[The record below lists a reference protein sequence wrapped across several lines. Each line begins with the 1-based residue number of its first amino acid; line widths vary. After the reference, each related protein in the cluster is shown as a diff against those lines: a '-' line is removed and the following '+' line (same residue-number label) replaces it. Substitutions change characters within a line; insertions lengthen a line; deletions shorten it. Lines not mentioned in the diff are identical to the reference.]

1 MRTPQQAVEY
11 ATTHLN
17 TGYNGMCLAHVQD
30 AYGAYAVEPSAIAAW
45 NNSNYKHPTSDLASA
60 PFGAPIYWSQVGNPY
75 GHIAIHLTGDRMYT
89 TDSGVGYPH
98 EDSISK
104 WQNLYGY
111 VPLGWTEDVE
121 NQLIPD
127 LLGDDDMPSAQ
138 EIAAAVWGYQYDQRM
153 PNCYNQLMYH
163 AAPSAEQVAQSVW
176 AFQAKDNPQPNVNP
190 YEQLKSSAQTGG
202 FAVSVDDLNH
212 NQGKTYYWVDPT
224 ANTMRGFGSW
234 NEWEVWCKAMHMPT
248 DKVVKLTSDEW
259 TALKTFLA
267 RKTTVID

>member
-1 MRTPQQAVEY
+1 MRTPRQAVEY
-11 ATTHLN
+11 ATRYLN

-45 NNSNYKHPTSDLASA
+45 NNSRYKHPTSDLASA
-60 PFGAPIYWSQVGNPY
+60 PYGAPIYWYQSGNPY
-75 GHIAIHLTGDRMYT
+75 GHIAIHLNGDRMYT

-138 EIAAAVWGYQYDQRM
+138 EIAAAVWGYQYDKSK
-153 PNCYNQLMYH
+153 PNCYNQLMYQMPG
-163 AAPSAEQVAQSVW
+163 AVAQSVW

-190 YEQLKSSAQTGG
+190 YEQLKSAAQTGG

-212 NQGKTYYWVDPT
+212 NEGQTVYWVDPT
-224 ANTMRGFGSW
+224 ASVMRGFGSW
-234 NEWEVWCKAMHMPT
+234 DEWEVWCKVMHMAT

>member
-1 MRTPQQAVEY
+1 MRTPHQAVEY
-11 ATTHLN
+11 ATTYLN

-30 AYGAYAVEPSAIAAW
+30 SYGAYAVEPSAIAAW
-45 NNSNYKHPTSDLASA
+45 NNSRYKHPTTDLASA
-60 PFGAPIYWSQVGNPY
+60 PYGAPIYWSQPGNPY
-75 GHIAIHLTGDRMYT
+75 GHIAIHLNGDRMYT

-104 WQNLYGY
+104 WQNKYGY

-138 EIAAAVWGYQYDQRM
+138 EIAAAVWGYQYDPKK
-153 PNCYNQLMYH
+153 PNCYNQLMYQMPG
-163 AAPSAEQVAQSVW
+163 AVAQSVW
-176 AFQAKDNPQPNVNP
+176 SFQAKDNPQPNVNT

-212 NQGKTYYWVDPT
+212 NNGQTVYWVDPT

-234 NEWEVWCKAMHMPT
+234 EEWAVWCKAMHMPT